1 VNPQLW
7 WYVARAGGIVG
18 WVLLAASVAWGLL
31 LSTRLFGRSPSPAW
45 VLDLHRW
52 LGALAVVFTGVHLA
66 GLVADSY
73 AHFGP
78 ADLFVPLASAWR
90 PGAVAWGVVGL
101 YLLLAVE
108 VTSIARASIPAV
120 WWRRIHRSSFA
131 LFVVVTIH
139 GAAAG
144 TDASNVGYVV
154 VGTLLCAST
163 LFLTLVRVLTVGS
176 PRRSARAASPGA
188 VVDLHAIST
197 RRPAPLHD
205 ASLSSRAWSPTR
217 EPSARSR

>member
-1 VNPQLW
+1 MNPQLW
-7 WYVARAGGIVG
+7 WYVARAGGIVA

-31 LSTRLFGRSPSPAW
+31 LSTRLLGRRPSPAW

-73 AHFGP
+73 VHF
-78 ADLFVPLASAWR
+78 AAAEVLVPFASDWR
-90 PGAVAWGVVGL
+90 PGAVAWGVIGL
-101 YLLLAVE
+101 DLLVAVE
-108 VTSIARASIPAV
+108 ATSLARARIPTT
-120 WWRRIHRSSFA
+120 WWRRIHRSSFG

-139 GAAAG
+139 GATAG

-154 VGTLLCAST
+154 VGVVLCTAT
-163 LFLTLVRVLTVGS
+163 VFLTFVRVLTAG
-176 PRRSARAASPGA
+176 SARRPARPDPGR

-197 RRPAPLHD
+197 PRRASLHD
-205 ASLSSRAWSPTR
+205 ASLSSRAWSSHR